1 MLRCVADQDQA
12 MEMAIGL
19 EFPGVIHRICR
30 WHVVNK
36 HMPNL
41 NEIFSLYEKQHFKEK
56 FKSVLNHPLTPAEF
70 ERAWEELITEFD
82 LQGNATME
90 SLFRQRARYIPAFF
104 KDDYCGMMTSTQRS
118 ESSNYA
124 IKKNFVGKQTCLHKF
139 AKRTLD
145 FMQTRKMKE
154 GAETYLATVK

>member
-1 MLRCVADQDQA
+1 
-12 MEMAIGL
+12 
-19 EFPGVIHRICR
+19 
-30 WHVVNK
+30 
-36 HMPNL
+36 MPNL
-41 NEIFSLYEKQHFKEK
+41 NEIFSLYKKQHFKEK
-56 FKSVLNHPLTPAEF
+56 FRSVLNHPLTPEEF

-118 ESSNYA
+118 ESSNSA

-154 GAETYLATVK
+154 GAKTYLATVMRI

>member
-1 MLRCVADQDQA
+1 
-12 MEMAIGL
+12 
-19 EFPGVIHRICR
+19 
-30 WHVVNK
+30 
-36 HMPNL
+36 
-41 NEIFSLYEKQHFKEK
+41 
-56 FKSVLNHPLTPAEF
+56 
-70 ERAWEELITEFD
+70 
-82 LQGNATME
+82 ME
-90 SLFRQRARYIPAFF
+90 SLFRQRARYILAFF

-154 GAETYLATVK
+154 GAETYLATVKLI

>member
-1 MLRCVADQDQA
+1 
-12 MEMAIGL
+12 
-19 EFPGVIHRICR
+19 
-30 WHVVNK
+30 
-36 HMPNL
+36 
-41 NEIFSLYEKQHFKEK
+41 
-56 FKSVLNHPLTPAEF
+56 
-70 ERAWEELITEFD
+70 
-82 LQGNATME
+82 ME

-154 GAETYLATVK
+154 GAETYLATVM

>member
-1 MLRCVADQDQA
+1 VANQDQA
-12 MEMAIGL
+12 MEVAIGL
-19 EFPGVIHRICR
+19 KFPSVIHRICR

-154 GAETYLATVK
+154 GAETYLATVKLI